1 MFDLHRHDM
10 FSLFDGFGTAADL
23 AAQAKRLGYTALG
36 LTNHGNTCGLY
47 KHYCACKDNGIK
59 PVLGVEG
66 YFLPAYAERQRGYHL
81 ILIAKNLRGYQNLN
95 ILQTEG
101 EKRKF
106 YNPIWDFNLL
116 SKHSEGLIC
125 ASACISGYLSQ
136 ALQAGAR
143 EKAARF
149 CRKMQEIFGAD
160 FYVEIQ
166 PYKIDENMTQ
176 ERVNCEIIKLAEELH
191 LQLILTSDS
200 HRGEKDDLPTYLKMH
215 EASGHDLEWVKAAY
229 SERYMPG
236 PYDMQTRF
244 LQMHK
249 SNFVLSHLQRIIKQC
264 ENNLLR
270 IEEKVEADFLGSLEL
285 KMPVVENA
293 TSAGKSAEERLKAE
307 LVCGLKRRGVYT
319 DKRYI
324 DRIKAEYRV
333 IKQHKFADYFLIV
346 QDYVRYAKKQ
356 GIFVGPGRGS
366 VCNSLA
372 AYALGIT
379 DVDSL
384 AFGLDFRRFL
394 REDKTTI
401 PDIDLDFETDR
412 RGEIIEYLTK
422 RYPGKAA
429 RICSY
434 GLYKLD
440 NCINDLAT
448 VCNLPTAGD
457 VDEREKRRNTQILSE
472 IKRFIRGF
480 LSEDGDILTEELKRD
495 PRFAE
500 YNRRYDNIILHF
512 TKLYRKVKFIGT
524 HAAGVAITGNDLLQY
539 TALRTDKAGDW
550 FTCFD
555 LQDCE
560 NLNLIKFDIL
570 GLQTMSAI
578 KDMARLT
585 GGILPNITHIVSDE
599 DILRRFAKGQTDGVF
614 QFDKDTPRRILQ
626 NIEVTTFD
634 DVAAATAMN
643 RPGPLKMHTPEQY
656 IANKRGT
663 STAQKLRPQEKVIL
677 EKCAGETYGT
687 IIYQEQIM
695 QLCVNLGLTWGE
707 ADKIIKMAKN
717 EAHKRAGLEELKKS
731 GLDLEHKFLMGCK
744 QNGFSKKFST
754 ELFES
759 VLDCY
764 SFNKG
769 HAVGYTLISFMEM
782 FYKANFPAEYWLTR
796 QKYAKD
802 ETQFKTFAQLAY
814 LCDGVVSFLPHVN
827 FSAPRARLRLQDGE
841 KVIQQGLQD
850 IHGIGGKAAE
860 AIAAERDKNGFF
872 CDYDNFIDRMAGNRA
887 VTSKTIEILRECGA
901 LEFDYDAYL
910 QRVIKYTSTFY
921 AGRQARLQSLQK

>member
-10 FSLFDGFGTAADL
+10 FSLFDGFGTAADF
-23 AAQAKRLGYTALG
+23 
-36 LTNHGNTCGLY
+36 
-47 KHYCACKDNGIK
+47 
-59 PVLGVEG
+59 EG
-66 YFLPAYAERQRGYHL
+66 YFLPVYAERQRGYHL

-101 EKRKF
+101 EKRRYF
-106 YNPIWDFNLL
+106 NPIWDFDLIA
-116 SKHSEGLIC
+116 KYSEGLIC
-125 ASACISGYLSQ
+125 TSACVSGYLSQ
-136 ALQAGAR
+136 ALLAGAR
-143 EKAARF
+143 DKAARF
-149 CRKMQEIFGAD
+149 CRKMQGIFGAD

-166 PYKIDENMTQ
+166 PYKIDEKGTQ
-176 ERVNCEIIKLAEELH
+176 ERVNYEIIKLAEELH

-200 HRGEKDDLPTYLKMH
+200 HRGEQDDLPTYLKMH
-215 EASGHDLEWVKAAY
+215 EISGHDLTWAVAAY

-236 PYDMQTRF
+236 PREMQARF
-244 LQMHK
+244 VKMHRN
-249 SNFVLSHLQRIIKQC
+249 NFALSHLQRIVKQC
-264 ENNLLR
+264 EQNLLD
-270 IEEKVEADFLGSLEL
+270 IEEKVEDAFLDKLEL
-285 KMPVVENA
+285 KMPIVESE
-293 TSAGKSAEERLKAE
+293 TKISAEEQLKAE
-307 LVCGLKRRGVYT
+307 LIAGMKRRGCYT
-319 DKRYI
+319 DKRYK
-324 DRIKAEYRV
+324 DRVKEEYRI
-333 IKQHKFADYFLIV
+333 IKLHKFADYFLIV

-366 VCNSLA
+366 VCNCLA
-372 AYALGIT
+372 AYVLGIT
-379 DVDSL
+379 EVDSL
-384 AFGLDFRRFL
+384 ALGLDFRRFL

-401 PDIDLDFETDR
+401 PDVDLDFETER
-412 RGEIIEYLTK
+412 RAEIIDYLTK

-448 VCNLPTAGD
+448 VCKLPTAGEI
-457 VDEREKRRNTQILSE
+457 DEAEKRCNAQILSE
-472 IKRFIRGF
+472 IKHFVRGY
-480 LSEDGDILTEELKRD
+480 LTDDGDLLTAELRRD
-495 PRFAE
+495 PRYKD

-524 HAAGVAITGNDLLQY
+524 HAAGVAITGNNLLQY

-560 NLNLIKFDIL
+560 SLNLIKFDIL
-570 GLQTMSAI
+570 GLQTMGAL

-585 GGILPNITHIVSDE
+585 GILPNYAGIVCDKT
-599 DILRRFAKGQTDGVF
+599 ILQKFAEGKTDGVF

-626 NIEVTTFD
+626 SIDVTTFD

-656 IANKRGT
+656 IANKHNENSARD
-663 STAQKLRPQEKVIL
+663 LRPQEKAIL
-677 EKCAGETYGT
+677 EQCAGETYGT

-731 GLDLEHKFLMGCK
+731 GLDLERKFLLGCK
-744 QNGFSKKFST
+744 AKGFSKKFSV

-769 HAVGYTLISFMEM
+769 HAVGYTLISFAEM
-782 FYKANFPAEYWLTR
+782 FYKTRFPAAYWLTR

-802 ETQFKTFAQLAY
+802 EGQFKTFAQLAY
-814 LCDGVVSFLPHVN
+814 LCDGVVNFLPHVN
-827 FSAPRARLRLQDGE
+827 YSGPRARLRLQDGE

-860 AIAAERDKNGFF
+860 AIAAERNKNGFF
-872 CDYDNFIDRMAGNRA
+872 CDYDNFLDRMAGNRA
-887 VTSKTIEILRECGA
+887 VTSKTVEILRECGA
-901 LEFDYDAYL
+901 LDFDYQSYI
-910 QRVIKYTSTFY
+910 QRVTKYTSSFY
-921 AGRQARLQSLQK
+921 AGRQARLLQK

>member
-23 AAQAKRLGYTALG
+23 AQQAKALGYTALG

-47 KHYCACKDNGIK
+47 KHYCACKDNGLK

-66 YFLPAYAERQRGYHL
+66 YFLPVYAEKQRGYHL

-101 EKRKF
+101 EKRRYF
-106 YNPIWDFNLL
+106 NPIWDFDLIA
-116 SKHSEGLIC
+116 KYSEGLIC
-125 ASACISGYLSQ
+125 TSACVSGYLSQ
-136 ALQAGAR
+136 ALLAGAR
-143 EKAARF
+143 DKAARF
-149 CRKMQEIFGAD
+149 CRKMQGIFGAD
-160 FYVEIQ
+160 FYAEIQ
-166 PYKIDENMTQ
+166 PYKIDEKGTQ
-176 ERVNCEIIKLAEELH
+176 ERVNYEIIKLAGELH

-200 HRGEKDDLPTYLKMH
+200 HRGEQDDLPTYLKMH
-215 EASGHDLEWVKAAY
+215 EISGHDLEWARAAY

-236 PYDMQTRF
+236 PREMQARF
-244 LQMHK
+244 VKMHRENFTLSQLQQIVK
-249 SNFVLSHLQRIIKQC
+249 KC
-264 ENNLLR
+264 EQNLLD
-270 IEEKVEADFLGSLEL
+270 IEEKVEDAFLDKLEL
-285 KMPVVENA
+285 KMPIVESE
-293 TSAGKSAEERLKAE
+293 TKISAEEQLKAE
-307 LVCGLKRRGVYT
+307 LIAGMKRRGCYT
-319 DKRYI
+319 DKRYK
-324 DRIKAEYRV
+324 DRVKEEYHIIKL
-333 IKQHKFADYFLIV
+333 HKFADYFLIV
-346 QDYVRYAKKQ
+346 QDYVNYAKKQ
-356 GIFVGPGRGS
+356 GVFVGPGRGS
-366 VCNSLA
+366 VCNCLA
-372 AYALGIT
+372 AYVLGIT
-379 DVDSL
+379 EVDSL
-384 AFGLDFRRFL
+384 ALGLDFRRFL

-401 PDIDLDFETDR
+401 PDVDLDFETER
-412 RGEIIEYLTK
+412 RGEIIDYLTK

-448 VCNLPTAGD
+448 VCKLPTAGEI
-457 VDEREKRRNTQILSE
+457 DEAEKRCNAQILSE
-472 IKRFIRGF
+472 IKHFVRGF
-480 LSEDGDILTEELKRD
+480 LTDDGDLLIAELRRD
-495 PRFAE
+495 PRYKD

-512 TKLYRKVKFIGT
+512 AKLYRKVKFIGT
-524 HAAGVAITGNDLLQY
+524 HAAGVAITGNNLLQY

-560 NLNLIKFDIL
+560 SLNLIKFDIL
-570 GLQTMSAI
+570 GLQTMGALR
-578 KDMARLT
+578 DMARLT
-585 GGILPNITHIVSDE
+585 GILPNYAGIVCDKT
-599 DILRRFAKGQTDGVF
+599 ILQKFAEGKTDGVF
-614 QFDKDTPRRILQ
+614 QFDKDAPRRILQ
-626 NIEVTTFD
+626 SIDVTAFD

-656 IANKRGT
+656 IANKHNENSARD
-663 STAQKLRPQEKVIL
+663 LRPQEKAIL
-677 EKCAGETYGT
+677 EQCAGETYGT

-695 QLCVNLGLTWGE
+695 QLCVALGLTWGE

-731 GLDLEHKFLMGCK
+731 GLDLERKFLLGCK
-744 QNGFSKKFST
+744 AKGFSKKFSV

-769 HAVGYTLISFMEM
+769 HAVGYTLISFAEM
-782 FYKANFPAEYWLTR
+782 FYKTRFPAAYWLTR

-802 ETQFKTFAQLAY
+802 EGQFKTFAQLAY
-814 LCDGVVSFLPHVN
+814 LCDGVVNFLPHVN
-827 FSAPRARLRLQDGE
+827 YSGPRARLRLQDGE

-860 AIAAERDKNGFF
+860 AIAAERNKNGFF
-872 CDYDNFIDRMAGNRA
+872 CDYDNFLDRMAGNRA
-887 VTSKTIEILRECGA
+887 ITSKTVEILRECGA
-901 LEFDYDAYL
+901 LEFDYQSYI
-910 QRVIKYTSTFY
+910 QRVTKYTSSFY
-921 AGRQARLQSLQK
+921 AGRQARLLQK

>member
-23 AAQAKRLGYTALG
+23 ARQAKRLGYTALG

-47 KHYCACKDNGIK
+47 KHYCACKDNGLK
-59 PVLGVEG
+59 PILGVEG
-66 YFLPAYAERQRGYHL
+66 YFLPVYAEKQRGYHL

-101 EKRKF
+101 EKRRYF
-106 YNPIWDFNLL
+106 NPIWDFGLIA
-116 SKHSEGLIC
+116 KYSEGLIC
-125 ASACISGYLSQ
+125 TSACVSGYLSQ
-136 ALQAGAR
+136 ALLAGAR
-143 EKAARF
+143 DKAARF
-149 CRKMQEIFGAD
+149 CRKMQGIFGTD

-166 PYKIDENMTQ
+166 PYKIDEKGTQ
-176 ERVNCEIIKLAEELH
+176 ERVNCEIINLAEELH

-200 HRGEKDDLPTYLKMH
+200 HRGEQDDLPTYLKMH
-215 EASGHDLEWVKAAY
+215 EISGHDLSWAEAAY

-236 PYDMQTRF
+236 PREMQARF
-244 LQMHK
+244 VKMHRQNFALSQLQQI
-249 SNFVLSHLQRIIKQC
+249 VKQC
-264 ENNLLR
+264 EQNLLD
-270 IEEKVEADFLGSLEL
+270 IEEKVEDAFLDRLEL
-285 KMPVVENA
+285 KMPIVESE
-293 TSAGKSAEERLKAE
+293 TKISAEEKLKAE
-307 LVCGLKRRGVYT
+307 LIAGMKRRGCYI
-319 DKRYI
+319 DKRYK
-324 DRIKAEYRV
+324 DRIAEEYHI
-333 IKQHKFADYFLIV
+333 IKLHKFADYFLIV
-346 QDYVRYAKKQ
+346 QDYVNYAKKQ

-366 VCNSLA
+366 VCNCLV
-372 AYALGIT
+372 AYILGIT
-379 DVDSL
+379 EVDSL
-384 AFGLDFRRFL
+384 ALGLDFRRFL

-401 PDIDLDFETDR
+401 PDVDLDFETER
-412 RGEIIEYLTK
+412 RGEIIDYLTK

-448 VCNLPTAGD
+448 VCKLPTAGEI
-457 VDEREKRRNTQILSE
+457 DEAEKRCNAQILSE
-472 IKRFIRGF
+472 IKHFVRGF
-480 LSEDGDILTEELKRD
+480 LTDDGDLLAVELRRD
-495 PRFAE
+495 PRYKD

-524 HAAGVAITGNDLLQY
+524 HAAGVAITGNNLLQY

-560 NLNLIKFDIL
+560 SLNLIKFDIL
-570 GLQTMSAI
+570 GLQTMGALR
-578 KDMARLT
+578 DMARLT
-585 GGILPNITHIVSDE
+585 GILPNYAGIVCDKT
-599 DILRRFAKGQTDGVF
+599 ILQKFAEGKTDGVF

-626 NIEVTTFD
+626 SIDVTTFD

-656 IANKRGT
+656 IANKRNEN
-663 STAQKLRPQEKVIL
+663 SARDLRPQEKAIL
-677 EKCAGETYGT
+677 EECAGETYGT

-695 QLCVNLGLTWGE
+695 QLCVALGLTWGE

-731 GLDLEHKFLMGCK
+731 GLDLERKFLLGCK
-744 QNGFSKKFST
+744 AKGFSKKFSV

-769 HAVGYTLISFMEM
+769 HAVGYTLISFAEM
-782 FYKANFPAEYWLTR
+782 FYKTRFPAAYWLTR

-802 ETQFKTFAQLAY
+802 EGQFKTFAQLAY
-814 LCDGVVSFLPHVN
+814 LCDGVVNFLPHVN
-827 FSAPRARLRLQDGE
+827 YSGPRARLRLQDGE
-841 KVIQQGLQD
+841 KVVQQGLQD
-850 IHGIGGKAAE
+850 IHGIGCKAAE
-860 AIAAERDKNGFF
+860 AIAAERNKNGFF
-872 CDYDNFIDRMAGNRA
+872 CDYDNFLDRMAGNRA
-887 VTSKTIEILRECGA
+887 ITSKTVEILRECGA
-901 LEFDYDAYL
+901 LEFDYQSYI
-910 QRVIKYTSTFY
+910 QRVTKYTSSFY
-921 AGRQARLQSLQK
+921 AGRQARLLQK